1 MATVPAIL
9 TRRPSFGARLS
20 LANLALVACLIVVA
34 WLVLVPLAAL
44 IYVTFTE
51 DTAFGPGAF
60 TLANFTDAY
69 TGRRLGRLFGNSLI
83 YALGSSLASF
93 VLGAVIAWVVER
105 TDAPG
110 RGLFHTL
117 TIVSFAVP
125 GLLVAMAW
133 TLIFS
138 PNIGWVNALL
148 QSGLGLPFAP
158 FDIYSM
164 TGMIWALASH
174 NFPLAYLLMGPAF
187 RVLDSRMEEAA
198 MVAGARFH
206 HVAARVTLP
215 LLRPA
220 ILSTAILLFIRGIE
234 SFEVPRIIGM
244 PAHVQVFTTEIQD
257 ATSALPPQ
265 FGVAGALSMTLLAL
279 CIVSVYFYRRA
290 TANADAY
297 ATVSGKGFIASRARL
312 GGWRWPVSIGVAVL
326 FAIVLGLPLFTLLWQ
341 SFFHNVTPPSL
352 AQLRALSLENYDYL
366 FAYPVFLE
374 AVIDS
379 FTLGVMAATF
389 VVALT
394 FVLAWMA
401 QRSARRFAWL
411 VDGLTSAPVAIPSVI
426 VGASILFAYLI
437 LPLPV
442 YNTIW
447 ILLIAYVT
455 LNLPYGMRFAAGGLT
470 QIHRELEEVAEM
482 SGANL
487 MQIFRRVLLPLLA
500 PMLVAAWIYIFV
512 LVVRELAASIFLAGP
527 RTHVLATVSLT
538 LWEGGGSIGA
548 VCALGVVQI
557 VPLVLI
563 VAVMRRLET
572 AMRVRP

>member
-1 MATVPAIL
+1 MATAPAVL
-9 TRRPSFGARLS
+9 TRRPGFGARLN

-60 TLANFTDAY
+60 TLANFVDAY

-83 YALGSSLASF
+83 YALGSSVASF

-110 RGLFHTL
+110 RGLFHSL

-148 QSGLGLPFAP
+148 QSGLGLPFPP

-244 PAHVQVFTTEIQD
+244 PAHIQVFTTEIQD

-312 GGWRWPVSIGVAVL
+312 GGWRWPISIGVAVL

-341 SFFHNVTPPSL
+341 SFFHNVTPPAW
-352 AQLRALSLENYDYL
+352 AQLRTLSLENYDYL

-379 FTLGVMAATF
+379 FTLGVLAATF

-394 FVLAWMA
+394 FVMAWMA

-487 MQIFRRVLLPLLA
+487 IQIFRRVLLPLLA

-572 AMRVRP
+572 SMRVRP

>member
-1 MATVPAIL
+1 MATAPAIL
-9 TRRPSFGARLS
+9 TRRPGLRARIN

-148 QSGLGLPFAP
+148 QSGLGLSFAP

-164 TGMIWALASH
+164 GGMIWALASH

-557 VPLVLI
+557 VPLALI

-572 AMRVRP
+572 SMRARP